1 MRRLKILFLCLIYFI
16 LSNNLFAKQNEILD
30 IRLNTEKNNER
41 IVIESKNKINFNAF
55 LLRNPYRLVVD
66 LQNTSTGVKA
76 PSFKS
81 NNVVDQVRI
90 GKFSEYDTRLVFDL
104 NIKVNLVRSFYLAP
118 TSSNPLHRIVVDLSF
133 NSVDLQNEDLI
144 GKLIEENNLYDVE
157 PNILNSLIDDI
168 LAENS
173 KQSLNNLIDEILV
186 ENYEEKN
193 LGTIKKVSSTSKP
206 KVIATKSNVAKYNV
220 SKTNN
225 RKPRIIID
233 AGHGGKD
240 PGTIGTRGTKEKI
253 ITLTYAKSLKQA
265 LDKTNKYK
273 TYMTRS
279 QDFYVELR
287 ERVSIARRY
296 KGDLFISIHADSSP
310 NKNARGISIY
320 TLSQTASDTRTAQ
333 LAQKENKADII
344 GGLNLYG
351 EYQDTINTLV
361 DISRHQAMNDSKI
374 FAKILKEQ
382 FTKQNIKGLGNMVK
396 HANFAVLTAAD
407 MPSILLEL
415 GFLSNKTD
423 ERMIRSYG
431 YKTKVV
437 NAMVNAINSYF
448 KSNPVN

>member
-1 MRRLKILFLCLIYFI
+1 MSNFSSSNKSLISFAWAPAQFIIYFALI
-16 LSNNLFAKQNEILD
+16 ISLPLLIVKQL
-30 IRLNTEKNNER
+30 
-41 IVIESKNKINFNAF
+41 
-55 LLRNPYRLVVD
+55 PC
-66 LQNTSTGVKA
+66 
-76 PSFKS
+76 
-81 NNVVDQVRI
+81 
-90 GKFSEYDTRLVFDL
+90 
-104 NIKVNLVRSFYLAP
+104 
-118 TSSNPLHRIVVDLSF
+118 
-133 NSVDLQNEDLI
+133 
-144 GKLIEENNLYDVE
+144 
-157 PNILNSLIDDI
+157 LIDDI
-168 LAENS
+168 LAENNR
-173 KQSLNNLIDEILV
+173 QSLNNLIDEILV

-206 KVIATKSNVAKYNV
+206 KVIATKSNVAKYKV

>member
-1 MRRLKILFLCLIYFI
+1 MKSLKIFLLCIVFFI
-16 LSNNLFAKQNEILD
+16 ISNSSFAKQNKIID
-30 IRLNTEKNNER
+30 IRLNTEGNNER
-41 IVIESKNKINFNAF
+41 IVIESKTKVNFNAF
-55 LLRNPYRLVVD
+55 LLKNPYRLVVD
-66 LQNTSTGVKA
+66 LQNTNIDVKA
-76 PSFKS
+76 PSFKA
-81 NNVVDQVRI
+81 NRVVDQVRV

-104 NIKVNLVRSFYLAP
+104 NIKVNLKNSFYLAP
-118 TSSNPLHRIVVDLSF
+118 TSSNPLHRIVIDLTF
-133 NSVDLQNEDLI
+133 DNADLEAEDLI

-157 PNILNSLIDDI
+157 PNELNILIDKI
-168 LAENS
+168 LAENNDT
-173 KQSLNNLIDEILV
+173 KGLNNLIDEILT
-186 ENYEEKN
+186 ENYEERS
-193 LGTIKKVSSTSKP
+193 LGTIKVSSNNSKS
-206 KVIATKSNVAKYNV
+206 VVTKSNTVNYNLAK
-220 SKTNN
+220 STT

-253 ITLTYAKSLKQA
+253 ITLTYAKSLKEA

-273 TYMTRS
+273 TYMTRN

-310 NKNARGISIY
+310 SKSARGISIY
-320 TLSQTASDTRTAQ
+320 TLSQTASDTRTAK

-374 FAKILKEQ
+374 FARILKEQ
-382 FTKQNIKGLGNMVK
+382 FRKQNIQGLGDMIK

-407 MPSILLEL
+407 MSSVLLEL

>member
-1 MRRLKILFLCLIYFI
+1 MKSLKFFLLCVIFFI
-16 LSNNLFAKQNEILD
+16 LSNNSFAKQNKIVD
-30 IRLNTEKNNER
+30 IRLNTEGNSER
-41 IVIESKNKINFNAF
+41 IVIESETKVNFNAF
-55 LLRNPYRLVVD
+55 LLKNPYRLVVD
-66 LQNTSTGVKA
+66 LQNTNIDVKA
-76 PSFKS
+76 PSFKA
-81 NNVVDQVRI
+81 NRVVDQVRV
-90 GKFSEYDTRLVFDL
+90 GKFSEYDIRLVFDL
-104 NIKVNLVRSFYLAP
+104 NIKVKLENSFYLAP
-118 TSSNPLHRIVVDLSF
+118 TSSNPLHRIVIDLTF
-133 NSVDLQNEDLI
+133 DNADLEVEDLI

-157 PNILNSLIDDI
+157 PNELNILIDKI
-168 LAENS
+168 LAENNDT
-173 KQSLNNLIDEILV
+173 KGLNNLIDEILT
-186 ENYEEKN
+186 ENYEEKS
-193 LGTIKKVSSTSKP
+193 LGTIKVSSNNIKS
-206 KVIATKSNVAKYNV
+206 VVTKSNTTNYNLAKNA
-220 SKTNN
+220 N

-273 TYMTRS
+273 TYMTRN

-310 NKNARGISIY
+310 SKSARGISIY

-374 FAKILKEQ
+374 FARILKEQ
-382 FTKQNIKGLGNMVK
+382 FRKQNIQGLGDMIK

-407 MPSILLEL
+407 MPSVLLEL

-437 NAMVNAINSYF
+437 NSIVSAVNSYF
-448 KSNPVN
+448 KSHPVN

>member
-1 MRRLKILFLCLIYFI
+1 MKSLKFFLLCVIFFI
-16 LSNNLFAKQNEILD
+16 LSNNSFAKQNKIVD
-30 IRLNTEKNNER
+30 IRLNTEGNSER
-41 IVIESKNKINFNAF
+41 IVIESETKVNFNAF
-55 LLRNPYRLVVD
+55 LLKNPYRLVVD
-66 LQNTSTGVKA
+66 LQNTNIDVKA
-76 PSFKS
+76 PSFKA
-81 NNVVDQVRI
+81 NRVVDQVRV

-104 NIKVNLVRSFYLAP
+104 NIKVKLENSFYLAP
-118 TSSNPLHRIVVDLSF
+118 TSSNPLHRIVIDLTF
-133 NSVDLQNEDLI
+133 DNADLEVEDLI

-157 PNILNSLIDDI
+157 PNELNILIDKI
-168 LAENS
+168 LAENNDT
-173 KQSLNNLIDEILV
+173 KGLNNLIDEILT
-186 ENYEEKN
+186 ENYEEKS
-193 LGTIKKVSSTSKP
+193 LGTIKVSSNNTKS
-206 KVIATKSNVAKYNV
+206 VVTKSNTANYNLAKNA
-220 SKTNN
+220 N

-273 TYMTRS
+273 TYMTRN

-310 NKNARGISIY
+310 SKSARGISIY
-320 TLSQTASDTRTAQ
+320 TLSQTASDTRTAK

-374 FAKILKEQ
+374 FARILKEQ
-382 FTKQNIKGLGNMVK
+382 FRKQNIQGLGDMIK

-407 MPSILLEL
+407 MPSVLLEL

-437 NAMVNAINSYF
+437 NSIVSAVNSYF
-448 KSNPVN
+448 KSHPVN